1 MKYFTLH
8 ELTRSATAEL
18 RGINNTPSQEAV
30 ANLHLLVEH
39 ILDPLR
45 EAWGKPIKVNSGFR
59 CPRLNKEVG
68 GSPSSQHMKG
78 EAADITVGN
87 RADNRRLYHCSP
99 PCICQ
104 WTKPSMSEILRGFT
118 SLTGH
123 AIAAS
128 ILQSDKI
135 NIHTP

>member
-30 ANLHLLVEH
+30 DNLHLLVEH

-87 RADNRRLYHCSP
+87 RADNRRLYH
-99 PCICQ
+99 
-104 WTKPSMSEILRGFT
+104 L
-118 SLTGH
+118 LTTLH
-123 AIAAS
+123 LPVDRS
-128 ILQSDKI
+128 HQ
-135 NIHTP
+135 